1 MKNVVNKVSFLLV
14 THMTCFDTRFGCYR
28 FLKSGY
34 SADPVLD
41 RLGIQV
47 FDQVFGPQGG

>member
-1 MKNVVNKVSFLLV
+1 MTSLEALYMKNVVNELRFFLV
-14 THMTCFDTRFGCYR
+14 THMTCLNIRFGRYG
-28 FLKSGY
+28 FLKSGF

-47 FDQVFGPQGG
+47 LG